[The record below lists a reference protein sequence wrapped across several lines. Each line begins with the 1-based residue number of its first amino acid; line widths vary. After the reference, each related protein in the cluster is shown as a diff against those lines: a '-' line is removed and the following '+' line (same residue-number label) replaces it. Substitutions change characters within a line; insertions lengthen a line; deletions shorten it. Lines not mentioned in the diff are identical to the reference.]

1 MEGDRLALSSLSS
14 SHNVTEHIL
23 KMPDEKIRLIVG
35 LLWSW
40 WNARNKSNAG
50 EGLRST
56 DEVIFKARSLTQH
69 VQQDEA
75 GRSAMVVRAN
85 DQRWV
90 PPLPDVW
97 KINVDAA
104 FWEKEALGTLG
115 FVVRDDQCAAVMAGA
130 GKLAVV
136 TDALCAEAHACVAAL
151 QAAAAQGMQKI
162 VLESDSQTL
171 IKALQTTEHDLAPGG
186 VLFREAKFMLATM
199 FSSTSI
205 VHAYRSC
212 NSVAHALARF
222 GRKRDPDHPIIWMHP
237 LPSIVNNLLV
247 CDSTTG

>member
-1 MEGDRLALSSLSS
+1 MEGDRLALSSMSS

-104 FWEKEALGTLG
+104 FWEKEA
-115 FVVRDDQCAAVMAGA
+115 
-130 GKLAVV
+130 
-136 TDALCAEAHACVAAL
+136 
-151 QAAAAQGMQKI
+151 
-162 VLESDSQTL
+162 S
-171 IKALQTTEHDLAPGG
+171 
-186 VLFREAKFMLATM
+186 
-199 FSSTSI
+199 
-205 VHAYRSC
+205 
-212 NSVAHALARF
+212 
-222 GRKRDPDHPIIWMHP
+222 
-237 LPSIVNNLLV
+237 
-247 CDSTTG
+247 

>member
-1 MEGDRLALSSLSS
+1 
-14 SHNVTEHIL
+14 
-23 KMPDEKIRLIVG
+23 
-35 LLWSW
+35 
-40 WNARNKSNAG
+40 
-50 EGLRST
+50 
-56 DEVIFKARSLTQH
+56 
-69 VQQDEA
+69 
-75 GRSAMVVRAN
+75 MVVRAN

-104 FWEKEALGTLG
+104 FWEKEALGTWG

-171 IKALQTTEHDLAPGG
+171 IKALQTTEHDLAAGG

-212 NSVAHALARF
+212 NSVTHTLARF
-222 GRKRDPDHPIIWMHP
+222 GRERDPDHPIIWMHP